1 MSTNSRTKTMG
12 LHEWS
17 KNDTIISLYVTKF
30 GTKGLYLKTE
40 KDVAKF
46 IGTTEGS
53 LKMQCANMR
62 SLMGQKNGVLSDFSQ
77 LQSEVFNEFNGM
89 TQYQLMKEVKTIIN
103 QDDYERCE
111 ALKRMGKDPRKM
123 TKIN

>member
-1 MSTNSRTKTMG
+1 MG

-40 KDVAKF
+40 KDIAKH

-53 LKMQCANMR
+53 LKMQCANIR
-62 SLMGQKNGVLSDFSQ
+62 SLTGQKNGTLSDFSQ
-77 LQSEVFNEFNGM
+77 LQSEVFNEYNGM
-89 TQYQLMKEVKTIIN
+89 NQYQLMKEVKSIIN

-111 ALKRMGKDPRKM
+111 ALKRMGRDPRKM
-123 TKIN
+123 TKI

>member
-1 MSTNSRTKTMG
+1 MNTTKRAKTLG

-53 LKMQCANMR
+53 LKMQCANIR
-62 SLMGQKNGVLSDFSQ
+62 SLMGQKSRALSDFSQ
-77 LQSEVFNEFNGM
+77 LQSEVFEEYNEM
-89 TQYQLMKEVKTIIN
+89 SQYQLMKEVKTIIN

-111 ALKRMGKDPRKM
+111 ALKRLGKDPRKM
-123 TKIN
+123 TMVL